1 MPPPALASAPAPSAR
16 QLQLYHWSPYLLSGL
31 LLALAFPCHPKHP
44 LALLFDASWACV
56 ALIPLL
62 LALPTGG
69 FKEGCRCGWV
79 CGFIFN
85 LLALYWVAHTE
96 GGGMAVVA
104 ATLLMAAYLALFTGL
119 FAGCL
124 SLLLKRWGPL
134 AALLAPLLWTA
145 QEYLLSLGEL
155 GFPWLLLGH
164 SQAIY
169 PHLIQY
175 AAYTGVYGV
184 SCWVVLVN
192 SLGYL
197 VLSTRLQPGLRL
209 GAGGTLILSFVFPW
223 YYSTSVMEA
232 GLPPGEVRVGLIQ
245 PNLGME
251 KWGMDGLELSFSTLE
266 RLSRQAAT
274 QQPELLVWPETAL
287 PCYVTMRPHC
297 RERVER
303 LVQELGVPLLTGAP
317 DQDTTANQL
326 YNAAFYFQP
335 GQPQLQSSAKM
346 HLVPFGERTPFRDA
360 IPLLR
365 DIDWTALTGDLGP
378 AEFTPGR
385 SRTIFTHARASF
397 AVLICFESVFADL
410 VRRSVE
416 GGAQL
421 LVIITND
428 SWFGQT
434 AGPYQHACLAAMRAV
449 ENHTSVA
456 RCATTGV
463 SVFIDPFG
471 RKSQAT
477 ELFTEDTR
485 VAALPIGQGGTFY
498 THHGDLFAQLALLL
512 SVLCLLGAAR
522 TASRG

>member
-1 MPPPALASAPAPSAR
+1 MSPPALASAPAPHAG
-16 QLQLYHWSPYLLSGL
+16 QHHLYRWAPYLLSGL
-31 LLALAFPCHPKHP
+31 LLALSFPCHPRHP

-62 LALPTGG
+62 LALPPGS
-69 FKEGCRCGWV
+69 FKEGFRCGWA

-85 LLALYWVAHTE
+85 LLALYWVAHTQ

-104 ATLLMAAYLALFTGL
+104 GTLLMAAYLALFAGL

-124 SLLLKRWGPL
+124 ALLLKRWGPL
-134 AALLAPLLWTA
+134 AALLAPLLWTS

-164 SQAIY
+164 SQAVY

-192 SLGYL
+192 ALGYL
-197 VLSTRLQPGLRL
+197 VLSTGLRPGLRL
-209 GAGGTLILSFVFPW
+209 GACGALILSFVIPW
-223 YYSTSVMEA
+223 YYSNAVMASAPTSA
-232 GLPPGEVRVGLIQ
+232 EVRVGLIQ
-245 PNLGME
+245 PDLGME

-266 RLSRQAAT
+266 RLSRQAAA
-274 QQPELLVWPETAL
+274 QQPELLIWPETAL
-287 PCYVTMRPHC
+287 PCYVGMRAHC

-303 LVQELGVPLLTGAP
+303 LVGELQIPLLTGAP
-317 DQDTTANQL
+317 DQDTTAGEL
-326 YNAAFYFQP
+326 YNAAFFFQP
-335 GQPQLQSSAKM
+335 DQPQPQSCAKM
-346 HLVPFGERTPFRDA
+346 HLVPFGERTPFKDA

-365 DIDWTALTGDLGP
+365 DIDWAALTGDLGP
-378 AEFTPGR
+378 AEFSPGP
-385 SRTIFTHARASF
+385 SRTLFAHPRAPF
-397 AVLICFESVFADL
+397 AVLICFESVFPDL
-410 VRRSVE
+410 VRRHVE

-421 LVIITND
+421 LVNITND

-434 AGPYQHACLAAMRAV
+434 AGPYQHARLAAMRAV

-456 RCATTGV
+456 RCATTGI

-471 RKSQAT
+471 RMSQAT
-477 ELFTEDTR
+477 ELFTEDAR
-485 VAALPIGQGGTFY
+485 VGALPIGQGSTFY
-498 THHGDLFAQLALLL
+498 TRHGDLFAQLALLV
-512 SVLCLLGAAR
+512 SVLCLLATAR
-522 TASRG
+522 TTSRG